1 MPPWAAMPFTAAHM
15 ANSRTPKKMLRPA
28 GSLWKLAPGLKIV
41 STEKLRLVLSHR
53 GGFFAARII
62 VQCFDRLQGG
72 FGQQR

>member
-1 MPPWAAMPFTAAHM
+1 MGCHAVHGCSHGVLAH
-15 ANSRTPKKMLRPA
+15 AEENV
-28 GSLWKLAPGLKIV
+28 APGGIFV
-41 STEKLRLVLSHR
+41 EARIRPEDCVYRKLRLILSHR